1 MNRQSLLTLWRIN
14 KHPVTAQM
22 MRSFVLSMFAVTA
35 TCGAAAAGLPE
46 APSLKPARPYASQA
60 TDPKNAE
67 ILHKALMAAER
78 YDWPEV
84 ASLQKQATDP
94 AVRDLVMWKR
104 ASEGVPGMGFDEIS
118 YALDHLSGWPKTYEM
133 RKRAEEIIELSSLNA
148 QQRID
153 WLTKSG
159 PRTGAGKVAL
169 ANAYNSIGKT
179 DEAAEIARD
188 AWRNNSLERDVER
201 QVLARYGGKLT
212 QQDHR
217 DRVEFLLWTNQR
229 SAAVKLKQLLTPDY
243 RKLVDAR
250 VALASR
256 SRL

>member
-22 MRSFVLSMFAVTA
+22 MRSFVLSMFAATA

-94 AVRDLVMWKR
+94 V
-104 ASEGVPGMGFDEIS
+104 
-118 YALDHLSGWPKTYEM
+118 
-133 RKRAEEIIELSSLNA
+133 
-148 QQRID
+148 
-153 WLTKSG
+153 
-159 PRTGAGKVAL
+159 
-169 ANAYNSIGKT
+169 
-179 DEAAEIARD
+179 
-188 AWRNNSLERDVER
+188 
-201 QVLARYGGKLT
+201 
-212 QQDHR
+212 
-217 DRVEFLLWTNQR
+217 
-229 SAAVKLKQLLTPDY
+229 
-243 RKLVDAR
+243 
-250 VALASR
+250 
-256 SRL
+256 